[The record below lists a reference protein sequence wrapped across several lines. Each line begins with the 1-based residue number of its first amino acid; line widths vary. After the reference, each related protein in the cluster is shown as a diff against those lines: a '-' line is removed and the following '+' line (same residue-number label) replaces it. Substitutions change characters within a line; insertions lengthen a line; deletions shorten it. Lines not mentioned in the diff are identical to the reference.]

1 MIIFRVLDDV
11 TPQRMKNLYSKNYEC
26 QPEYHRD
33 NDKKCSCNKPNVP
46 TIVKVTFN
54 GPATVVKWSDGTVTK
69 AVCHKD
75 DKCDYQTG
83 LALAI
88 SKKYLKLSGVKSF
101 DKFYNKYTED
111 KNNHVIKNKAVKE

>member
-11 TPQRMKNLYSKNYEC
+11 TPHIMKNVFLKDEVDKKVCRN
-26 QPEYHRD
+26 D
-33 NDKKCSCNKPNVP
+33 DDKKCSCNRPTVP

-69 AVCHKD
+69 SVCHKD
-75 DKCDYQTG
+75 DKCDYQIG